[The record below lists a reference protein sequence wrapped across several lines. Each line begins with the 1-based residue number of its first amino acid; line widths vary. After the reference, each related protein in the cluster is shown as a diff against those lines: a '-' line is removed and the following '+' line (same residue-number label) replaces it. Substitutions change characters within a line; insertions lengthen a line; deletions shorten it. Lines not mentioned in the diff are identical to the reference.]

1 MATRRARDGD
11 ERLKSSGLAAPEQ
24 ESAIDSLL
32 SRSSLQPSSLSPSPH
47 LRSRL
52 ISSLAALTHHL
63 DA

>member
-24 ESAIDSLL
+24 ESPTDSLL
-32 SRSSLQPSSLSPSPH
+32 SRSSIQPSSLSLSPH

-52 ISSLAALTHHL
+52 IFRLAALIHHL